1 MALSAHMEST
11 KEKTHGEHQR
21 ENTRRA
27 LTRKHKESTQ
37 EKGILKILSK
47 FKIAKISLGLSNYTG
62 TIHSEII

>member
-1 MALSAHMEST
+1 MEST
-11 KEKTHGEHQR
+11 KEKTHGDPQR

-27 LTRKHKESTQ
+27 LKRNKESTR